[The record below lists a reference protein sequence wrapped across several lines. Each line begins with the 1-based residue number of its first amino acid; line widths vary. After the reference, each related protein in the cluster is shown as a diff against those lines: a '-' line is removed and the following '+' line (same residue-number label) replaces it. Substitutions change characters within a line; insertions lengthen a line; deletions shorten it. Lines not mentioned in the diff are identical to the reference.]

1 MVDRTRMRANR
12 KRIKAEEQMARAKE
26 QLEKAQRAMK
36 DAKAVEA
43 HRNHHL
49 YAHGAEWYRR
59 NLRAEHVSALTA
71 MWSRPLPMFVA
82 VLQASSDASPD
93 KSVGD
98 LLAEYV
104 RHGDIALSLEGDRII
119 LRREVAEYVKNCET
133 WLACQADPHARQDWR
148 ASKITI
154 PQVWLI
160 ERTCELLGASE
171 RPSLA
176 SCGEAHDWLA
186 QIRANLRL
194 NLASVAQS
202 LGSSEAPSKVEA
214 NEDVS
219 HGTASPIVPT
229 APVGSAAVELR
240 QAGLLPLHGEN
251 DRG

>member
-1 MVDRTRMRANR
+1 MVDRTRMRTDR
-12 KRIKAEEQMARAKE
+12 KRIRAEEQMAKARQ

-59 NLRAEHVSALTA
+59 NLRAQHVSALTA
-71 MWSRPLPMFVA
+71 MWSRPLPLFVA
-82 VLQASSDASPD
+82 ALQGSSDASPD

-104 RHGDIALSLEGDRII
+104 LRGDVALSLDGDRII
-119 LRREVAEYVKNCET
+119 LRREVTEYLQNCET
-133 WLACQADPHARQDWR
+133 WLARQADPNARQDWR
-148 ASKITI
+148 ASKITT

-176 SCGEAHDWLA
+176 NCGEAHDWLS
-186 QIRANLRL
+186 QMRANLRL
-194 NLASVAQS
+194 NLASVAKTLS
-202 LGSSEAPSKVEA
+202 SSEAPSDVA
-214 NEDVS
+214 MEDVNRS
-219 HGTASPIVPT
+219 AASPNVPT
-229 APVGSAAVELR
+229 APVGSATPELR
-240 QAGLLPLHGEN
+240 QPGLLPLSGEN